1 MTIIKIKEQT
11 MRDNQSEDSFEKK
24 RQSNSTN
31 VDKVAI
37 DNAKWDGVITSDLGD
52 SVIKIRVTMNSI
64 TSLFR
69 RGNGLLVN

>member
-1 MTIIKIKEQT
+1 MPIIKIKEQT

-37 DNAKWDGVITSDLGD
+37 DNAKWDGVITSDLGV

>member
-1 MTIIKIKEQT
+1 MPIIKFKEQT
-11 MRDNQSEDSFEKK
+11 MRDNQSEDAFEKK

>member
-1 MTIIKIKEQT
+1 

>member
-1 MTIIKIKEQT
+1 MPIIKIKEQT